1 MPKTE
6 TKNNVLTA
14 FRYLRVLSGEMP
26 GEIGLENWGQP
37 VSIGQQASWPF
48 LSGRQL
54 ISQLQ
59 HLHSYFVHSQL
70 DRHY

>member
-26 GEIGLENWGQP
+26 GEMGLKNWGQP
-37 VSIGQQASWPF
+37 V
-48 LSGRQL
+48 QL
-54 ISQLQ
+54 ANRRVDLFYRDDS
-59 HLHSYFVHSQL
+59 
-70 DRHY
+70 

>member
-37 VSIGQQASWPF
+37 VSIGQQAS
-48 LSGRQL
+48 
-54 ISQLQ
+54 
-59 HLHSYFVHSQL
+59 
-70 DRHY
+70 